1 MGDIINVNVTYKKT
15 KRDISYKKDEDLR
28 DFAVFFFSDV
38 LLGQV
43 TLIQVKFL
51 QCDDKMGSEDY
62 QELQNSD
69 KLDGKK
75 KLLAFIWK
83 EEEIMKVKIPR
94 RSLQLSSVS
103 IDSKNC

>member
-1 MGDIINVNVTYKKT
+1 M
-15 KRDISYKKDEDLR
+15 
-28 DFAVFFFSDV
+28 

-51 QCDDKMGSEDY
+51 QCDDKMGPEDY

-83 EEEIMKVKIPR
+83 EEEIMKVKKYR
-94 RSLQLSSVS
+94 DGVFSCQVFRSTVK
-103 IDSKNC
+103 IVNMEIC

>member
-1 MGDIINVNVTYKKT
+1 M
-15 KRDISYKKDEDLR
+15 
-28 DFAVFFFSDV
+28 

>member
-1 MGDIINVNVTYKKT
+1 M
-15 KRDISYKKDEDLR
+15 
-28 DFAVFFFSDV
+28 

-51 QCDDKMGSEDY
+51 QCDDKMGPEDY

-69 KLDGKK
+69 KLDGNK

-83 EEEIMKVKIPR
+83 EEGKNTETVSSAVKCFDR
-94 RSLQLSSVS
+94 Q
-103 IDSKNC
+103 

>member
-1 MGDIINVNVTYKKT
+1 MGP
-15 KRDISYKKDEDLR
+15 
-28 DFAVFFFSDV
+28 
-38 LLGQV
+38 
-43 TLIQVKFL
+43 
-51 QCDDKMGSEDY
+51 EDY

>member
-1 MGDIINVNVTYKKT
+1 M
-15 KRDISYKKDEDLR
+15 
-28 DFAVFFFSDV
+28 

-83 EEEIMKVKIPR
+83 EEEIMKVKKYR
-94 RSLQLSSVS
+94 DGVFSCQVFRSTVK
-103 IDSKNC
+103 IVNMEIC